1 MSNVCFFLLLFS
13 VIIFILYMNVIFVC
27 LCAYFILTI
36 NFIEFD
42 QLYFEAD
49 RTVKYICVLKV
60 CSCQSSM
67 DEHFV

>member
-1 MSNVCFFLLLFS
+1 
-13 VIIFILYMNVIFVC
+13 MNVIFVC

-60 CSCQSSM
+60 CFCQSSM